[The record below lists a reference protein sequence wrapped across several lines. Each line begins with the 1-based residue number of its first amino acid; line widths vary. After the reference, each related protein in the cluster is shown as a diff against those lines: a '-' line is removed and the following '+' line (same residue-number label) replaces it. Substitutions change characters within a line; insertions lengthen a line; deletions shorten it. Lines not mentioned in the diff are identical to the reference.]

1 MDHSTIIDQLG
12 GTYAVAHAV
21 GCNPSN
27 VSRWRKVGIPP
38 ERYPVIVKLARRH
51 ALAEVTLETLYAGRL
66 ALARRAARQARAVA

>member
-27 VSRWRKVGIPP
+27 VSRWRKVGIPA
-38 ERYPVIVKLARRH
+38 ERFPIIVKLAARSGYR
-51 ALAEVTLETLYAGRL
+51 EVTFEVLHAGRT
-66 ALARRAARQARAVA
+66 ALLRRAARAMA